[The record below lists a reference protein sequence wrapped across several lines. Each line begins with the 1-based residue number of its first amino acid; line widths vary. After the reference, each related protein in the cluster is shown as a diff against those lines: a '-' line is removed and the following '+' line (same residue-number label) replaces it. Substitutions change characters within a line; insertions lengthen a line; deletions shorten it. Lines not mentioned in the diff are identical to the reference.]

1 MPLVKAPSAPAP
13 GGPDRTPPSRDAVLA
28 DLNAD
33 VADTRRA
40 AARACRAF
48 SDAIALIAGR
58 LEVEEDTR
66 VVEALVLNLVAIGG
80 PAAAAALAPLLRSD
94 RAGCRFAAAEALA
107 DMGPDALPFFDA
119 LIRDPDPQVRIMAAE
134 IARGR
139 AGGAVVQTLEHL
151 LATEEETNVCCAFID
166 VLAETGTVETAAA
179 LTAVLARLPENPFLR
194 FSVETALSRLPM
206 ARLPTD

>member
-1 MPLVKAPSAPAP
+1 MPLVKAPSATAAAGGTPAK
-13 GGPDRTPPSRDAVLA
+13 GTPSRDTVLA
-28 DLNAD
+28 DLNSD
-33 VADTRRA
+33 CPDIRRS

-48 SDAIALIAGR
+48 PDAIGLIAGR
-58 LEVEEDTR
+58 LGVEEDTR
-66 VVEALVLNLVAIGG
+66 VIEALVLNLVAIGG

-139 AGGAVVQTLEHL
+139 AGVAAVQTLEHL
-151 LATEEETNVCCAFID
+151 LATEEEINVCCAFID
-166 VLAETGTVETAAA
+166 VLAEIGTVETAAA
-179 LTAVLARLPENPFLR
+179 LTAVLERIPDNPFLR
-194 FSVETALSRLPM
+194 FSVETALSRLP
-206 ARLPTD
+206 TD

>member
-1 MPLVKAPSAPAP
+1 MPLVKAPSGAAAP
-13 GGPDRTPPSRDAVLA
+13 GGGPARNTPNRDAVLA
-28 DLNAD
+28 DLTAD
-33 VADTRRA
+33 TPDTRRA

-48 SDAIALIAGR
+48 PDAVALIAKR
-58 LEVEEDTR
+58 LEEEEDTR

-119 LIRDPDPQVRIMAAE
+119 LIRDSDPQVRIMAAE

-139 AGGAVVQTLEHL
+139 VGGAVVQTLEHL
-151 LATEEETNVCCAFID
+151 LGMEEEINVCCAFID
-166 VLAETGTVETAAA
+166 VLAETGTADTAAV
-179 LTAVLARLPENPFLR
+179 LTAVLDRLPEDQFLR
-194 FSVETALSRLPM
+194 FSVETALSRLP
-206 ARLPTD
+206 TD

>member
-1 MPLVKAPSAPAP
+1 MPLVKAPSGAAAP
-13 GGPDRTPPSRDAVLA
+13 GGTPAKTTPSRDGVLA

-33 VADTRRA
+33 SPDIRRV

-48 SDAIALIAGR
+48 PDAIALIAER

-66 VVEALVLNLVAIGG
+66 VVEVLVLNLVAIGG

-139 AGGAVVQTLEHL
+139 AGGAAVQTLEHL
-151 LATEEETNVCCAFID
+151 LATEEDINVCCAFID
-166 VLAETGTVETAAA
+166 VLAEIGTVETAAA
-179 LTAVLARLPENPFLR
+179 LAAVLARIPDNPFLR
-194 FSVETALSRLPM
+194 FSVETALSRLP
-206 ARLPTD
+206 TD